1 MNKIK
6 INGITCYIK
15 DNYLSVGG
23 HEWVIKSV
31 NPMELN
37 KPLLACTPD
46 EVDKKVDELKF
57 TLSPFDN
64 GLLIITDDG
73 KHQCKYHTVKCDG
86 CDEAVYLP
94 HQMKANHVHGRK
106 ITVCGDCKD
115 SVVKVSTEH
124 GVISKKVTQH
134 TITKVRIAIDEA
146 VMIGERNIP
155 RTRLIFS
162 KDKGWLNSNHSG
174 NTAGMTRVPRIL
186 MELIKI
192 YKIDDL
198 SPTGLFLGLVEHY
211 IETGED
217 LLAKLR
223 VDITA
228 EMYVRASM
236 QVQLSEVPEEVE
248 LIDE

>member
-23 HEWVIKSV
+23 HMWVIKSV

-37 KPLLACTPD
+37 KPLLACTPN
-46 EVDKKVDELKF
+46 EVDNKVDELKF

-94 HQMKANHVHGRK
+94 HQMKTNHVHGRK
-106 ITVCGDCKD
+106 TTMCGDCKSD
-115 SVVKVSTEH
+115 KVTTVK
-124 GVISKKVTQH
+124 GVISKKVTQY

-162 KDKGWLNSNHSG
+162 RDKGWLKSNHSG
-174 NTAGMTRVPRIL
+174 NTGAMLRVPRIL
-186 MELIKI
+186 KELISI

-217 LLAKLR
+217 LLAELR

-228 EMYVRASM
+228 EMYTRASM
-236 QVQLSEVPEEVE
+236 QVAIQNNSEETPKIEE
-248 LIDE
+248 

>member
-1 MNKIK
+1 
-6 INGITCYIK
+6 
-15 DNYLSVGG
+15 
-23 HEWVIKSV
+23 
-31 NPMELN
+31 
-37 KPLLACTPD
+37 
-46 EVDKKVDELKF
+46 
-57 TLSPFDN
+57 
-64 GLLIITDDG
+64 
-73 KHQCKYHTVKCDG
+73 
-86 CDEAVYLP
+86 
-94 HQMKANHVHGRK
+94 
-106 ITVCGDCKD
+106 
-115 SVVKVSTEH
+115 
-124 GVISKKVTQH
+124 
-134 TITKVRIAIDEA
+134 
-146 VMIGERNIP
+146 MIGEKKHPEN
-155 RTRLIFS
+155 TTNLS